1 MKKNGIM
8 LLLAV
13 MSVTFM
19 NVAIAQKNVKKSFS
33 SKENLKINL
42 VSGDCEIKKSGSNKI
57 EIQLSYT
64 FPEDCFEFKF
74 EETNDALKVSEKF
87 DGNCRGESNWEIAIP
102 ENVHVKF
109 NSASGNLVLNDVSN
123 GFSGNTASGDFKLNK
138 ITGSV
143 NINTAS
149 GDVDANNIAGDLKL
163 NTASGDVKI
172 LNSAGEIAITPAS
185 GDVKI
190 EKNTKGAKISTA
202 SGDVMLTNTSGIY
215 KVKTASGE
223 ANVTNSKGEFKMS
236 TASGDIELDYVEFT
250 ADSKLSAASGNIKIK
265 LMKAL
270 THDLTLSTASGN
282 VTLDYNGNDVKGFF
296 EFMAREDKGRIVSP
310 FKFDKEEKVEK
321 DGKTYDKKSFTK
333 GPASPKV
340 YLKTSS
346 GTVALKK

>member
-1 MKKNGIM
+1 MKKNRIK

-13 MSVTFM
+13 MSFM
-19 NVAIAQKNVKKSFS
+19 IMNFAMAQKIVKKSFS
-33 SKENLKINL
+33 ATENLKINL
-42 VSGDCEIKKSGSNKI
+42 VSGNCEIKKSGSNKV

-64 FPEDCFEFKF
+64 YPDDCFEFKF
-74 EETNDALKVSEKF
+74 EETDDALKVSEKF
-87 DGNCRGESNWEIAIP
+87 DGNCRGESNWEIAVP
-102 ENVHVKF
+102 ENVLVKF
-109 NSASGNLVLNDVSN
+109 NSASGNLVLDNVSN

-138 ITGSV
+138 ITGPA
-143 NINTAS
+143 NISTAS
-149 GDVDANNIAGDLKL
+149 GDVDANNIAGGLKL

-172 LNSAGEIAITPAS
+172 FKSTGEMAITTAS
-185 GDVKI
+185 GNVKI
-190 EKNTKGAKISTA
+190 EENTQGVKISTA
-202 SGDVMLTNTSGIY
+202 SGDVTLTNTSGVY

-223 ANVTNSKGEFKMS
+223 VGVTNSKGEFKMS
-236 TASGDIELDYVEFT
+236 TASGDIELNNVEF
-250 ADSKLSAASGNIKIK
+250 AGESELSAASGKIKIE

-333 GPASPKV
+333 GAASPKV

-346 GTVALKK
+346 GTVALEK